1 LPIAR
6 ILVWN
11 FEFGILDAADRPRH
25 NLWGEFFTR
34 APMITL
40 VQVETPRQVED
51 VRQLLRE
58 YEASLNVSLC
68 FQGFEKELAELPG
81 DYAPPRGR
89 LLLAYDGGQPA
100 GCIALRALDDETS
113 EMKRLYLR
121 PGFRGQGAGRQMATA
136 IIEEA
141 RKLGYKRMR
150 LDTLAAMQEARAL
163 YESLG
168 FKRIEPYY
176 RNPHPGA
183 EFMELEL

>member
-1 LPIAR
+1 
-6 ILVWN
+6 
-11 FEFGILDAADRPRH
+11 
-25 NLWGEFFTR
+25 
-34 APMITL
+34 MTL
-40 VQVETPRQVED
+40 VQVETPQQIEE
-51 VRQLLRE
+51 VRSLLRE

-89 LLLAYDGGQPA
+89 LLLECDGDQLA
-100 GCIALRALDDETS
+100 GCVALRELDEETC

-121 PGFRGQGAGRQMATA
+121 PEFRGQGAGRRLARSVIQ
-136 IIEEA
+136 EA
-141 RKLGYKRMR
+141 RTLGYKRMR
-150 LDTLAAMQEARAL
+150 LDTLAAMREAKAL

-176 RNPHPGA
+176 QNPLPGT

>member
-1 LPIAR
+1 
-6 ILVWN
+6 
-11 FEFGILDAADRPRH
+11 
-25 NLWGEFFTR
+25 
-34 APMITL
+34 MMTL
-40 VQVETPRQVED
+40 VQVETPQQIEEAR
-51 VRQLLRE
+51 RLLRE

-89 LLLAYDGGQPA
+89 LLLGCDGNQPA
-100 GCIALRALDDETS
+100 GCVALRGLDEETC

-121 PGFRGQGAGRQMATA
+121 PEFRGQGAGRRLARALIQ
-136 IIEEA
+136 EA
-141 RKLGYKRMR
+141 RTLGYKRMR

-176 RNPHPGA
+176 HNPHPGT

>member
-1 LPIAR
+1 
-6 ILVWN
+6 
-11 FEFGILDAADRPRH
+11 
-25 NLWGEFFTR
+25 
-34 APMITL
+34 MMTL
-40 VQVETPRQVED
+40 VQVETPQQIEE
-51 VRQLLRE
+51 VRRLLRE

-89 LLLAYDGGQPA
+89 LLLGCDGSQPA
-100 GCIALRALDDETS
+100 GCVALRGLDEETC

-121 PGFRGQGAGRQMATA
+121 PEFRGQGAGRRLARAVIQ
-136 IIEEA
+136 EA
-141 RKLGYKRMR
+141 RTLGYKRMW
-150 LDTLAAMQEARAL
+150 LDTLAAMQEAKAL

-176 RNPHPGA
+176 QNPLPGT

>member
-1 LPIAR
+1 
-6 ILVWN
+6 
-11 FEFGILDAADRPRH
+11 
-25 NLWGEFFTR
+25 
-34 APMITL
+34 MTL
-40 VQVETPRQVED
+40 VQVETPQQIEEVKR
-51 VRQLLRE
+51 LLRE

-89 LLLAYDGGQPA
+89 LLLGCDGNQPA
-100 GCIALRALDDETS
+100 GCVALRGLDEETC

-121 PGFRGQGAGRQMATA
+121 PEFRGQGAGWRL
-136 IIEEA
+136 A
-141 RKLGYKRMR
+141 RAVIQAARTLGYKRMR
-150 LDTLAAMQEARAL
+150 LDTLAARQEAKAL

-176 RNPHPGA
+176 QNPHPGA

>member
-1 LPIAR
+1 
-6 ILVWN
+6 
-11 FEFGILDAADRPRH
+11 
-25 NLWGEFFTR
+25 
-34 APMITL
+34 MTL
-40 VQVETPRQVED
+40 VQVETPRQIEE
-51 VRQLLRE
+51 VRRLLRE

-89 LLLAYDGGQPA
+89 LLLGCDGDQPA
-100 GCIALRALDDETS
+100 GCVALRGLGEDTC

-121 PGFRGQGAGRQMATA
+121 PEFRGQGAGRWLARA
-136 IIEEA
+136 VIREA
-141 RKLGYKRMR
+141 RTLGYKRMR
-150 LDTLAAMQEARAL
+150 LDTLAVMREAKAL

-176 RNPHPGA
+176 HNPHPGT

>member
-1 LPIAR
+1 M
-6 ILVWN
+6 
-11 FEFGILDAADRPRH
+11 
-25 NLWGEFFTR
+25 
-34 APMITL
+34 PMMTL
-40 VQVETPRQVED
+40 VQVETPQQIEE
-51 VRQLLRE
+51 VRRLLRE

-89 LLLAYDGGQPA
+89 LLLGCDGNQPA
-100 GCIALRALDDETS
+100 GCVALRGLDVETC

-121 PGFRGQGAGRQMATA
+121 PEFRGQGAGRRLARAVIQ
-136 IIEEA
+136 EA
-141 RKLGYKRMR
+141 RTLGYKRMR
-150 LDTLAAMQEARAL
+150 LDTLAAMQEAKAL

-176 RNPHPGA
+176 RNPYPGT

>member
-1 LPIAR
+1 M
-6 ILVWN
+6 
-11 FEFGILDAADRPRH
+11 F
-25 NLWGEFFTR
+25 
-34 APMITL
+34 TL
-40 VQVETPRQVED
+40 VQVETPQQVED

-68 FQGFEKELAELPG
+68 FQDFEKELAELPG

-89 LLLAYDGGQPA
+89 LLLGSDGGQPA
-100 GCIALRALDDETS
+100 GCIALRALDDETC

-121 PGFRGQGAGRQMATA
+121 PAFRGKGAGRQMATA
-136 IIEEA
+136 IIELA
-141 RKLGYKRMR
+141 RKLGYRRMR

-163 YESLG
+163 YQSLG

-176 RNPHPGA
+176 RNPHPGT

>member
-1 LPIAR
+1 
-6 ILVWN
+6 
-11 FEFGILDAADRPRH
+11 
-25 NLWGEFFTR
+25 
-34 APMITL
+34 MITL
-40 VQVETPRQVED
+40 VQVRTPQQVED

-89 LLLAYDGGQPA
+89 LLLACDGDQPA
-100 GCIALRALDDETS
+100 GCVALRELDEETC

-121 PGFRGQGAGRQMATA
+121 PEFRGQGAGRRLARSVIQ
-136 IIEEA
+136 EA
-141 RKLGYKRMR
+141 RTLGYKRMR
-150 LDTLAAMQEARAL
+150 LDTLAAMREAKAL

-168 FKRIEPYY
+168 FKRIEPYCQ
-176 RNPHPGA
+176 NPLPGT